1 MQQSEKLS
9 VFILNLTSKV
19 YYKMKKLITAAI
31 AAIILTTASLAQEKV
46 WTLEDCIIY
55 AIDNNITIKQQELQT
70 RVQENTLLQSK
81 MNLLPTLNGQASHSY
96 SFGRALDE
104 STYEFTDNQNIQSN
118 SFNAMGS
125 MNLFNG
131 LQNYNTIKR
140 NQVNLLAS
148 ELDLQTIKD
157 NISLSIALAY
167 LQILLNNE
175 LVITTQNQL
184 QITLQQIEKTRKM
197 YEAGSVAK
205 GNVLQIESQAA
216 SEELQLV
223 NLQNQLTLSY
233 LTLTQMLELNTPE
246 GFKIS
251 IPEIDM
257 DTTQVVDGRVD
268 EIFSLAQGLRPE
280 IKSAELRLSAS
291 QYDLNI
297 AKGGRSPRLSLSH
310 SISTRYSDIAVKPSN
325 PLENYTFSQQLSDNI
340 SSGIG
345 FNLNIPIL
353 NGWQVNRNISN
364 SKINIENSQY
374 NLESEKKQL
383 YKSIQQAYTDATAAL
398 KKYNASVKAVTSMEE
413 SFRYTEQKFNVGMVT
428 PVDYNAAKNQLLSAQ
443 SDMSQS
449 KYQYIFKTNV
459 LDFYKGMPLKLNK

>member
-1 MQQSEKLS
+1 
-9 VFILNLTSKV
+9 
-19 YYKMKKLITAAI
+19 
-31 AAIILTTASLAQEKV
+31 
-46 WTLEDCIIY
+46 
-55 AIDNNITIKQQELQT
+55 
-70 RVQENTLLQSK
+70 
-81 MNLLPTLNGQASHSY
+81 MNLLPTLNGQASHNY

-131 LQNYNTIKR
+131 LQNYNTIKK
-140 NQVNLLAS
+140 NKVNLLAS

-157 NISLSIALAY
+157 NISLNIALAY

-175 LVITTQNQL
+175 LVSTTQNQL

-197 YEAGSVAK
+197 FEAGSVAK
-205 GNVLQIESQAA
+205 GNLLQIEAQAA

-223 NLQNQLTLSY
+223 NLQNQLTMSY
-233 LTLTQMLELNTPE
+233 LTLTQMLELQTPE

-251 IPEIDM
+251 IPEIDI

-268 EIFSLAQGLRPE
+268 EIFALAQGLRPE
-280 IKSAELRLSAS
+280 IKSAELRLTAS

-297 AKGGRSPRLSLSH
+297 AKGGRSPRLALSH
-310 SISTRYSDIAVKPSN
+310 SFSTRYSDIAIKPSN
-325 PLENYTFSQQLSDNI
+325 PLENYTFSQQLNDNI
-340 SSGIG
+340 NYGVG

-374 NLESEKKQL
+374 SLESEKKQL
-383 YKSIQQAYTDATAAL
+383 YKSIQQAYTDAIAAL
-398 KKYNASVKAVTSMEE
+398 KKYTASVKAVTSMEE

-449 KYQYIFKTNV
+449 KYQFIFKTKV
-459 LDFYKGMPLKLNK
+459 LDFYKGIPLNLNK